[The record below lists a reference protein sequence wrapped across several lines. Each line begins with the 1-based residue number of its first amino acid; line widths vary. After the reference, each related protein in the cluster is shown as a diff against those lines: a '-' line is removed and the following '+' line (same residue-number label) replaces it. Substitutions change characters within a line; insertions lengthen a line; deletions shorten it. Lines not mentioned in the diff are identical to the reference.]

1 MPSLR
6 LDLTGLRER
15 YDAGDEVPAMSRRQV
30 YALVGA
36 GVALVVA
43 YAVVVV
49 GVLGES
55 PLRLLPVVTPLAF
68 SFAFGVYLGR
78 SGRYPHTRL
87 TPAELSIRER
97 WWSKDVVPWTDVLV
111 VTARRAQKRA
121 PGEVHLRDGRRL
133 RLVGMPADDV
143 VRLAEAL
150 DRARAAAAD
159 CR

>member
-1 MPSLR
+1 MPPLR
-6 LDLTGLRER
+6 VDLTGLRER
-15 YDAGDEVPAMSRRQV
+15 YDAGQEVPAMPRRRV

-36 GVALVVA
+36 GVVLVVA

-49 GVLGES
+49 GVLGE
-55 PLRLLPVVTPLAF
+55 PLFRLLPLITTPLF
-68 SFAFGVYLGR
+68 CFALGIYLGR
-78 SGRYPHTRL
+78 SGRHPHTRL
-87 TPAELSIRER
+87 TPTELHLREQL
-97 WWSKDVVPWTDVLV
+97 WSKEELPWADVLV

-159 CR
+159 GR